1 MATHSSIL
9 ARRIPGTGEP
19 GGLPS
24 MGSHRVGHDWSDLAV
39 AVAVVDLWGRNT
51 FGVSLVAQT
60 IKNLPAMQKTWV
72 WSLGR
77 EDLER
82 GMATY
87 SIIFAWRIPWTEKR
101 GGLQSMGS
109 QRVRHDWMTNTFTSF
124 LNTCLWKR
132 NRLGSDKPPSFPYE
146 IKLPHLLMKS
156 NVLCALSVSTYN
168 CLNVGLDHICPGNS
182 PSSFPLLHQ
191 WYCCVMASFP

>member
-1 MATHSSIL
+1 MQFWQQERPPPNKMKTPLTSKTLIWCF
-9 ARRIPGTGEP
+9 
-19 GGLPS
+19 PS
-24 MGSHRVGHDWSDLAV
+24 GSDTKESAW
-39 AVAVVDLWGRNT
+39 
-51 FGVSLVAQT
+51 F
-60 IKNLPAMQKTWV
+60 P
-72 WSLGR
+72 SLGQGNP
-77 EDLER
+77 LEK

-87 SIIFAWRIPWTEKR
+87 SSIFAWRIPWTEKR

-191 WYCCVMASFP
+191 WYCSLLASFP

>member
-1 MATHSSIL
+1 MTAEFLELLTRNRDYLFHL
-9 ARRIPGTGEP
+9 Q
-19 GGLPS
+19 
-24 MGSHRVGHDWSDLAV
+24 RVGQ
-39 AVAVVDLWGRNT
+39 
-51 FGVSLVAQT
+51 SL
-60 IKNLPAMQKTWV
+60 MQ
-72 WSLGR
+72 
-77 EDLER
+77 D
-82 GMATY
+82 
-87 SIIFAWRIPWTEKR
+87 I
-101 GGLQSMGS
+101 
-109 QRVRHDWMTNTFTSF
+109 HTNTFTSF

-191 WYCCVMASFP
+191 